1 MKQRAPSPEP
11 QSSSKGLRVVI
22 GQNSWNKVEFGDDFW
37 AAVSE
42 SGADLCWLSESV
54 CGAESDGAAE
64 LDCSADLGRA
74 EVATSGFFSLAFRG
88 LGVSRGPR
96 TFRWEFQNST
106 QQKKNFLV
114 ILISSSSPKFTVILM
129 RTVIYFE

>member
-22 GQNSWNKVEFGDDFW
+22 GQNSWNKVEFRDDFW
-37 AAVSE
+37 AAASE
-42 SGADLCWLSESV
+42 SGADLCWLSESG
-54 CGAESDGAAE
+54 CGAESDGAGE
-64 LDCSADLGRA
+64 LDCRA
-74 EVATSGFFSLAFRG
+74 EVATSRFFSLAFRG

-106 QQKKNFLV
+106 QQKKMFWL
-114 ILISSSSPKFTVILM
+114 F
-129 RTVIYFE
+129 

>member
-22 GQNSWNKVEFGDDFW
+22 GQNSWNKVEFRDDFW
-37 AAVSE
+37 AAASE
-42 SGADLCWLSESV
+42 SGADLCWLSESG

-74 EVATSGFFSLAFRG
+74 EVATSRFFSLASRGLGVSCG

-106 QQKKNFLV
+106 QQKKMFWL
-114 ILISSSSPKFTVILM
+114 F
-129 RTVIYFE
+129 

>member
-1 MKQRAPSPEP
+1 MKHRAPSPEP

-37 AAVSE
+37 AAASE
-42 SGADLCWLSESV
+42 SGADLFWLSESG

-74 EVATSGFFSLAFRG
+74 EVATFGFFSLAFRG

-106 QQKKNFLV
+106 HKKKNVLV
-114 ILISSSSPKFTVILM
+114 ILISSS
-129 RTVIYFE
+129 